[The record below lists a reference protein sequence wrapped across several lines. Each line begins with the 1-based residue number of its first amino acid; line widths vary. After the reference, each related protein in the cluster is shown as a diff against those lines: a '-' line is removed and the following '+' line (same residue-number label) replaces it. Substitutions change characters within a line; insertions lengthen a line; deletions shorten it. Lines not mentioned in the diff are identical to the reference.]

1 MYLKVSL
8 ISPRIYDTINKEKK
22 KWGGSMFKKKLAQIP
37 NKPGSYQMR
46 NKDGIIIYV
55 GKAKNLHRRVNS
67 YFNRTQTGKTA
78 KMVSEIADFTYIVT
92 ATELESLL
100 LEINLIKQYNP
111 KYNVLL
117 KDDKSYPYIEYIEK
131 PYPKLKVS
139 RYLQIRKKDHKKLFG
154 PYPNAY
160 AARRIVNLLNRLYP
174 LKKCDGNPKKVCLY
188 YHIGECLGYCEK
200 KIDQEKLKQMQEDI
214 LGFLNGNDKILKDKI
229 IEKMESYSQALN
241 FELALELKKELDY
254 INIVLDKQKITL
266 QDLTNRDCI
275 GYYFNNGYIS
285 VQILFI
291 RNGKIVGGHTD
302 LFPVVSDLEEEMDS
316 YIMRFYAKHEIPKE
330 ILVAE
335 EISSTVLQSYFENK
349 LMVPQKGQKK
359 KLLEMATENAKINLE
374 NELELVLKKEYFT
387 EDANEELRKI
397 LQLETLDRI
406 DLFDNSNLFGDWSVS
421 GMVVFKNGV
430 PAKNEYRK
438 YKISFD
444 KNDDYGMM
452 REVIYR
458 RYQRAL
464 VEKTELPNLIIVDGG
479 IGQIHAC
486 KEVLDALHLKIKV
499 CGLKKND
506 KHRTNDLVDGDTLEL
521 VDIPKDS
528 NVFHYLTRMQDEV
541 HRYTITY
548 HRTVRS
554 KGSISSVLDNIP
566 GIGAKRKKELIKTFG
581 SVTKMENASLEEL
594 TKILPEQVAISL
606 QDYLKSRK
614 EASEKNS

>member
-1 MYLKVSL
+1 MSL
-8 ISPRIYDTINKEKK
+8 DKEKK
-22 KWGGSMFKKKLAQIP
+22 KWGGSMFKEKLAQIP

-200 KIDQEKLKQMQEDI
+200 NIDQEKLKKMQEDI

-229 IEKMESYSQALN
+229 LEKMDSYSKALN

-254 INIVLDKQKITL
+254 INIVLSKQKITL

-316 YIMRFYAKHEIPKE
+316 YITRFYARHEIPKE
-330 ILVAE
+330 ILVSE
-335 EISSTVLQSYFENK
+335 EIASSVLQNYFENK
-349 LMVPQKGQKK
+349 LVVPQKGLKK
-359 KLLEMATENAKINLE
+359 KLVEMATENARINLE

-397 LQLETLDRI
+397 LHLDTLDRI

-479 IGQIHAC
+479 VGQIHAC
-486 KEVLDALHLKIKV
+486 KEVLEALNLPIKV

-521 VDIPKDS
+521 IDIQKDS

-594 TKILPEQVAISL
+594 SKILPKEVAISL
-606 QDYLKSRK
+606 HDYLKSRK
-614 EASEKNS
+614 EASEK